1 MKKTLQIH
9 KLLLTAMKITLTQVF
24 LAIGLM
30 SSTFASNTNAQNVLS
45 QRVTLQAQELGM
57 RSVLTQIEKQTDVKF
72 VFSSKLIQ
80 SNRKISVDFQNAQLS
95 KIFDNLFK
103 PLHLTYEISGKM
115 VIINRSTGSSSTTN
129 TLQES
134 DDILSIEI
142 LEQTI
147 TGTVTDETGQVL
159 PGVNILIKG
168 TQRGAITDAKG
179 QYKIS
184 VPDNNAVL
192 IFSSI
197 GFQKREVV
205 VGGKSVLNITLST
218 DAQSLD
224 EVVVVG
230 YGTEKKVTV
239 TGSVVSVKG
248 SEVVQSPSMNV
259 SNSLVGRL
267 PGLVAVT
274 SSGEPGYDGATLRI
288 RGVNTLGDSSPLVV
302 VDGVPGRSLERLDPS
317 TIESI
322 TILKD
327 ASAAIYGAQA
337 ANGVI
342 LVTTKRGAS
351 GKPTITFNLNQ
362 GFGQPTRLPA
372 MANAAEYA
380 TMLNEIDAYANRTGR
395 FTAQEVQKFRDG
407 SDPWRY
413 PNTDWFGAVLKPSS
427 SQNYANIGIA
437 GGSDNFKYFVSFGAK
452 SQDGYYKNSGTKY
465 NQYDFRSNIDAKIS
479 KNISFGF
486 DVSGRM
492 EDRNYP
498 TRNAGS
504 IFRMV
509 MRGKPNLPAYWP
521 DGTPGP
527 DIEYGDNPAVVSTDA
542 TGYDRD
548 KWYYLNSNMK
558 LNIQIPWVK
567 GLSFLTTASIDK
579 GLRFDK
585 RFETPWYLYSWD
597 GQTVDASGKPV
608 LVKGKKGFDDAR
620 LTEQMEDN
628 HSILMNSILNYER
641 QIGSHH
647 YMKFMVGTETRSGQM
662 DKFSAYRRYFVSTA
676 IDQLFAGGDL
686 QKDNNGSASQNARR
700 NFFGRVNYN
709 YKEKYLAEFVWRYDG
724 SYIFPADKRYG
735 FFPGVSLGWRLSEEE
750 FWKDKV
756 SFIDNMKLRA
766 SWGQTGND
774 RIAEWQ
780 YLSSYGF
787 FANSGGVPQPLILGI
802 DQENKTLYETRIPN
816 LNVTWE
822 VANQANVGFDMQLLK
837 DKLSFSADYFY
848 NTRSQILWPRN
859 ASVPTSTGL
868 TLPSENIGKVANTG
882 FEFDINYHNKSRD
895 FSYQLGFN
903 GGYSKNKIVFWDE
916 APGAP
921 DYQKTTGY
929 PIPTDP
935 KNPTADLYYNAIG
948 IFKDQ
953 ASVDAYPHWDNA
965 RPGDVIFEDVNKDGK
980 IDGNDRIRNTKSNI
994 PRFTTG
1000 FTANLRY
1007 KQFDLSILFQGA
1019 FGAVNY
1025 ISTESG
1031 EIGNFLKSFYN
1042 ERWTPENPNAS
1053 GPRTFNRSNE
1063 YWVSNRNTYFLKNT
1077 DYIRLK
1083 NIQFGY
1089 SLPKKLSQKLGLEGA
1104 RIYVSGLNLWTFS
1117 PDYKDFDPEM
1127 GSGSGQ
1133 GYPLQKVLNTGL
1145 SFTF

>member
-1 MKKTLQIH
+1 MFKCMKKTLQVH
-9 KLLLTAMKITLTQVF
+9 KLLLTVMKITLTQVF
-24 LAIGLM
+24 LAVCLI
-30 SSTFASNTNAQNVLS
+30 STSFANETNAQNVLS
-45 QRVTLQAQELGM
+45 KRITIQAQELGM
-57 RSVLTQIEKQTDVKF
+57 RSLLSQIEKQTDVKF

-80 SNRKISVDFQNAQLS
+80 SNRKVTVDFQNMQLS
-95 KIFDNLFK
+95 KILDNLAK
-103 PLHLTYEISGKM
+103 PLNLSYEVSGKM
-115 VIINRSTGSSSTTN
+115 IILNRIETNETQNSRETIFLQNIEKTVSGMVTDENGQALPGVTIMVKGS
-129 TLQES
+129 QK
-134 DDILSIEI
+134 
-142 LEQTI
+142 
-147 TGTVTDETGQVL
+147 GTVTDT
-159 PGVNILIKG
+159 
-168 TQRGAITDAKG
+168 KG
-179 QYKIS
+179 QFKIS
-184 VPDNNAVL
+184 IPDDNTIL

-197 GFQKREVV
+197 GFQRKEIAVGSKTQLNVV
-205 VGGKSVLNITLST
+205 LQNDNKALE
-218 DAQSLD
+218 

-248 SEVVQSPSMNV
+248 SDVVQSPSMNV

-274 SSGEPGYDGATLRI
+274 SSGEPGNDGATLRI
-288 RGVNTLGDSSPLVV
+288 RGVNTLGDNSPLVV
-302 VDGVPGRSLERLDPS
+302 VDGVPGRSLERIDPS
-317 TIESI
+317 TIESV

-342 LVTTKRGAS
+342 LVTTKRGKS
-351 GKPTITFNLNQ
+351 GKPTISFNLNQ
-362 GFGQPTRLPA
+362 GFGKPTRLPA
-372 MANAAEYA
+372 MADAAEYA
-380 TMLNEIDAYANRTGR
+380 TMLNEIDSYASRSPR
-395 FTAQEVQKFRDG
+395 FTAQEIQKYRDG

-413 PNTDWFGAVLKPSS
+413 PNTDWFGAVLKPWSV
-427 SQNYANIGIA
+427 QNYANVGVS
-437 GGSDNFKYFVSFGAK
+437 GGSENFKYFVSFGAK
-452 SQDGYYKNSGTKY
+452 SQDGYYQNSGTKY
-465 NQYDFRSNIDAKIS
+465 NQYDFRSNIDA
-479 KNISFGF
+479 NINKYITLGF

-527 DIEYGDNPAVVSTDA
+527 DIEYGDNPSVVSTDA
-542 TGYDRD
+542 TGYDKD
-548 KWYYLNSNMK
+548 KWYYLNSNIK

-567 GLSFLTTASIDK
+567 GLSVLTTASIDK

-585 RFETPWYLYSWD
+585 KFETPWYLYSWD
-597 GQTVDASGKPV
+597 GQTVDATGKPV
-608 LVKGKKGFDDAR
+608 LIKGKKGFDDAR

-628 HSILMNSILNYER
+628 TNILMNTIVNYETK
-641 QIGSHH
+641 IGTHNFL
-647 YMKFMVGTETRSGQM
+647 KLMVGTESRTGNAE
-662 DKFSAYRRYFVSTA
+662 KFSAYRRYFVSTA

-686 QKDNNGSASQNARR
+686 QKDNTGSASQSARR
-700 NFFGRVNYN
+700 NYFGRVNYN
-709 YKEKYLAEFVWRYDG
+709 FKEKYLAEFVWRYDG
-724 SYIFPADKRYG
+724 SYMFPADKRYG
-735 FFPGVSLGWRLSEEE
+735 FFPGVSLGWRVSEEE

-756 SFIDNMKLRA
+756 SFIDNMKLRT

-787 FANSGGVPQPLILGI
+787 YANSAGVAQPLILGI

-822 VANQANVGFDMQLLK
+822 VANQSNIGFDMQLLK
-837 DKLSFSADYFY
+837 SKLSISADYFY

-859 ASVPTSTGL
+859 ASVPSSTGL
-868 TLPSENIGKVANTG
+868 TLPSENIGKVANSG
-882 FEFDINYHNKSRD
+882 FEFDINYRNKAGD
-895 FSYQLGFN
+895 LSYQVGFN
-903 GGYSKNKIVFWDE
+903 GGYSKSEILFWDE

-921 DYQKTTGY
+921 DYQRTTGY

-935 KNPTADLYYNAIG
+935 KNPGNDLYYNAIG
-948 IFKDQ
+948 IFKDK

-965 RPGDVIFEDVNKDGK
+965 RPGDIIFEDVNKDGK
-980 IDGNDRIRNTKSNI
+980 IDGNDRIRSNKSNI

-1000 FTANLRY
+1000 FSSNLQY
-1007 KQFDLSILFQGA
+1007 KGFDLSLLFQGA
-1019 FGAVNY
+1019 FGATNY

-1031 EIGNFLKSFYN
+1031 EIGNFLKSFYD

-1083 NIQFGY
+1083 TIQLGY
-1089 SLPKKLSQKLGLEGA
+1089 SLPNKVCQKLGLEAA
-1104 RIYVSGLNLWTFS
+1104 RVYVSGLNLWTYS

-1127 GSGSGQ
+1127 SSGSGQ
-1133 GYPLQKVLNTGL
+1133 GYPLQKVFNTGL